1 MSKRVKWRVSASKM
15 ESASR
20 GCKLFE
26 EDERIGAEYRDA
38 GTDAHLYMEKM
49 ELPLSDAPEE
59 MQGLIEFCR
68 NWSVEFETTNGP
80 FLLAEYEASIKGS
93 ELHPPG
99 KIDRLYLTDSGM
111 VLCADFKFGT
121 QPVPS
126 PADNAQV
133 KEYLYMAKCLLEQKG
148 LLPRVTSWMGMI
160 IQPYLGLVDVS
171 EIKLEDIEATG
182 EEMRKLNEALW
193 FPFNQ
198 PDPSDP
204 TKCQRCM
211 WAAECPAVTS
221 AVQRFA
227 NRDELVAFPENF
239 MPENLATDRDRVIA
253 LDLAAVVGAWCERV
267 KQNCREYAAHNGGT
281 IAGIYNMSQR
291 GNGVEIQDLPAFV
304 EGLAQSGLVAG
315 PDDVMPFLK
324 LKKAELVE
332 GLASPE
338 NPKER
343 VAAVVAELEERL
355 GVPRPP
361 VSVFRRGGKK
371 QVRAAEQEL
380 DVPMLINPWK
390 IRKDEA

>member
-1 MSKRVKWRVSASKM
+1 MAKRTKWRVSASKM

-49 ELPLSDAPEE
+49 ELPLSGAPEE
-59 MQGLIEFCR
+59 LRSLIEFCR
-68 NWSVEFETTNGP
+68 DWSVEFETTNGP
-80 FLLAEYEASIKGS
+80 FLLAEYEATIKGS

-99 KIDRLYLTDSGM
+99 KIDRLYLTESGM

-160 IQPYLGLVDVS
+160 IQPYLGLIDVS
-171 EIKLEDIEATG
+171 EVKLEDIEATG

-193 FPFNQ
+193 YPFNQ

-221 AVQRFA
+221 AVSRFA

-239 MPENLATDRDRVIA
+239 LPENLATDRDRVLA
-253 LDLAAVVGAWCERV
+253 LDLGAVFSAWYEQV
-267 KQNCREYAAHNGGT
+267 KRICRDYAAANGGT
-281 IAGIYNMSQR
+281 IAGVYNLGQR
-291 GNGVEIQDLPAFV
+291 SNGFEVDDVSTFAD
-304 EGLAQSGLVAG
+304 GLVERGILANKQ
-315 PDDVMPFLK
+315 DILQFVK
-324 LKKAELVE
+324 LRKTALVD

-338 NPKER
+338 LPKEA
-343 VAAVVAELEERL
+343 VAAAVRDLEEKL

-361 VSVFRRGGKK
+361 VSVFKRGGKK
-371 QVRAAEQEL
+371 QVKAAEL
-380 DVPMLINPWK
+380 SLGVPMLENPFK
-390 IRKDEA
+390 

>member
-1 MSKRVKWRVSASKM
+1 MAKRIKWRVSASKM

-26 EDERIGAEYRDA
+26 EDERVGAEYKNA

-49 ELPLSDAPEE
+49 ELPLSGAPEE
-59 MQGLIEFCR
+59 LRGLIEFCR
-68 NWSVEFETTNGP
+68 DWSVEFETTNGP
-80 FLLAEYEASIKGS
+80 FLLAEYEATIKGS

-99 KIDRLYLTDSGM
+99 KIDRLYLTESGM

-126 PADNAQV
+126 PTDNAQV

-171 EIKLEDIEATG
+171 EITLEDIEATG
-182 EEMRKLNEALW
+182 EEMRKLNAALW
-193 FPFNQ
+193 YPFNQ

-204 TKCQRCM
+204 TKCQRCL

-239 MPENLATDRDRVIA
+239 LPENLATDRDRVLA
-253 LDLAAVVGAWCERV
+253 LDLGAVLSAWYEQV
-267 KQNCREYAAHNGGT
+267 KRNCRDYAAANGGT
-281 IAGIYNMSQR
+281 IAGIYNLSQR
-291 GNGVEIQDLPAFV
+291 ANGFEVDDIPAF
-304 EGLAQSGLVAG
+304 ADGLVEQGLLA
-315 PDDVMPFLK
+315 DRQDVLQFVRLRK
-324 LKKAELVE
+324 TALVD

-338 NPKER
+338 LPKEA
-343 VAAVVAELEERL
+343 VAAAVKKLEKRL

-371 QVRAAEQEL
+371 QVKAAEELL
-380 DVPMLINPWK
+380 DVPMLVNPFK
-390 IRKDEA
+390 KKHSDE